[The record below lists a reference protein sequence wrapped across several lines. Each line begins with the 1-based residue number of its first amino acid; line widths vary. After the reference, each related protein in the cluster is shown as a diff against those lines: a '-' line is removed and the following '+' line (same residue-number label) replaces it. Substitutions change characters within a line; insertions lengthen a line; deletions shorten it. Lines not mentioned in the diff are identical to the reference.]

1 MGSDSICLL
10 LLNLCLNNIVS
21 YPLADGINVQCALI
35 GLA

>member
-21 YPLADGINVQCALI
+21 YPLADGINAQCVLI

>member
-21 YPLADGINVQCALI
+21 YPLADEINAQCALI
-35 GLA
+35 DLA